1 MRPLFV
7 VLIAIGTALISGG
20 IGFVAGA
27 GIAGISGGVIGGALG
42 VCVATETAQA
52 EGYLTPQESATVTN
66 QVLTRLAKAS
76 KNALEQAGATVNS
89 SDGEAKIDCQDL
101 MKDLPK

>member
-7 VLIAIGTALISGG
+7 VLIALGTALISGG

-42 VCVATETAQA
+42 VCITTETAQA
-52 EGYLTPQESATVTN
+52 QGYLTPSESQAVTN
-66 QVLTRLAKAS
+66 KVLARLAKAS
-76 KNALEQAGATVNS
+76 KNTLEQAGATVDS
-89 SDGEAKIDCQDL
+89 QAKIDCQDL
-101 MKDLPK
+101 MKDLPQ